1 MAAAP
6 YDITIEQGATWRTTL
21 TVKDATGTT
30 VDLTGYTARM
40 QIRPSVESTTVL
52 LELNTTGSGITVTG
66 PAGQIAL
73 LITATATTG
82 INWTGAVYDLE
93 LTAPSGDVTRLLQG
107 RVTLSPE
114 VTR

>member
-21 TVKDATGTT
+21 TVKDATGAA
-30 VDLTGYTARM
+30 VDLTGYSARM

-52 LELNTTGSGITVTG
+52 LELATGSGITITG

-73 LITATATTG
+73 VITATATTG

-93 LTAPSGDVTRLLQG
+93 LTAPGGDVTRLLQG
-107 RVTLSPE
+107 RVALSPE

>member
-21 TVKDATGTT
+21 TVKDSTGAV
-30 VDLTGYTARM
+30 VDLSGYTARM

-52 LELNTTGSGITVTG
+52 LELATADGITITG

-73 LITATATTG
+73 VISAAATTG
-82 INWTGAVYDLE
+82 IAWTGAVYDLE
-93 LTAPSGDVTRLLQG
+93 LTAPGGDVTRLLQG
-107 RVTLSPE
+107 RVAVDRE